1 MGEDVLSQ
9 AEVECLL
16 SAIASGGEAAA
27 GLAAAAGPAAR
38 PAAASKG
45 IRAQIT
51 PYDFK
56 RPERV
61 GKEQMRALQTL
72 HEGFS
77 RNFSAGLSAMLRS
90 VVEVKLA
97 GVDQLTY
104 SEFVLG
110 RENPTCLNLLSAEP
124 LAGRLIL
131 EINPSILYPI
141 IDRLLGGGHEP
152 SPQARRPLTQIERL
166 LVRRITDLFLAELVQ
181 AWRNVIELTLEVVR
195 VESTPQLVQIVPP
208 NEVVV
213 LVRFEIALG
222 ETHGMLNLCIPCKA
236 MEGISDRLSASR
248 WVACG
253 QRKASEESVQQIG
266 RVLRSSPLEIKV
278 RLARTS
284 ISTKELI
291 ALQVGDIIT
300 TQKDIRSP
308 MLVTVE
314 GVPKFRAMAGSF
326 KGHKAFQVVE
336 VIDDPS
342 SAACQ

>member
-1 MGEDVLSQ
+1 MPALGNRQ
-9 AEVECLL
+9 RRR
-16 SAIASGGEAAA
+16 GRG

-141 IDRLLGGGHEP
+141 IDRLLGGATSRAPG
-152 SPQARRPLTQIERL
+152 QAAADADRAAARPPDHRPVSGRSWSRREERD
-166 LVRRITDLFLAELVQ
+166 RIDPRGRAGGEQPAVGPDRSAE
-181 AWRNVIELTLEVVR
+181 
-195 VESTPQLVQIVPP
+195 
-208 NEVVV
+208 
-213 LVRFEIALG
+213 
-222 ETHGMLNLCIPCKA
+222 
-236 MEGISDRLSASR
+236 
-248 WVACG
+248 
-253 QRKASEESVQQIG
+253 
-266 RVLRSSPLEIKV
+266 
-278 RLARTS
+278 
-284 ISTKELI
+284 
-291 ALQVGDIIT
+291 
-300 TQKDIRSP
+300 
-308 MLVTVE
+308 
-314 GVPKFRAMAGSF
+314 
-326 KGHKAFQVVE
+326 
-336 VIDDPS
+336 
-342 SAACQ
+342 